1 MAPPKV
7 SSLLITGK
15 TVLFTARG
23 SHLYENESVFD
34 GSVIFADDERQVA
47 LICYLCGMRSYT
59 DDVPYADVHAIPD
72 PDGEYLEIKPF
83 VGRFIDLRAAA

>member
-1 MAPPKV
+1 MATPKV
-7 SSLLITGK
+7 TQALIADK

-34 GSVIFADDERQVA
+34 GSVISADDERQVA

-59 DDVPYADVHAIPD
+59 DDVPYADIHAVPD
-72 PDGEYLEIKPF
+72 PEGEYLEIKPF
-83 VGRFIDLRAAA
+83 VGHFIDLRIAA